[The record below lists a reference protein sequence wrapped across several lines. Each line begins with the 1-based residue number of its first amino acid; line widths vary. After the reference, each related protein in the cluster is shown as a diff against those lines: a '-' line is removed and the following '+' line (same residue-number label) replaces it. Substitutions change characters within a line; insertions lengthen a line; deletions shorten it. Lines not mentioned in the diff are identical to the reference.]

1 MRALLAIADPASVDV
16 LSRTLAGN
24 DLDLE
29 FCTTISDALSVLGR
43 KQTYVVFCQARLSD
57 GSFRD
62 LLRFTDRQH
71 SESPVIV
78 CSDFYDK
85 TTYIEAMSLGAFDYL
100 AFPYR
105 RTEVEWVIGN
115 ALRRLGEMKPSPAP
129 AAAQHARSHTAHA
142 V

>member
-1 MRALLAIADPASVDV
+1 MKALLAIADPSSVEV

-24 DLDLE
+24 GLDLE
-29 FCTTISDALSVLGR
+29 FCTTISDALATISR
-43 KQTYVVFCQARLSD
+43 KKNSIVFCQARLAD

-62 LLRFTDRQH
+62 LLRFADRQR
-71 SESPVIV
+71 SEMPVIV

-105 RTEVEWVIGN
+105 RSEVEWVVGN
-115 ALRRLGEMKPSPAP
+115 ALRKLGDVKPAP
-129 AAAQHARSHTAHA
+129 APVRRTHAHGVHAA
-142 V
+142 